1 MPTTMWMKVVL
12 ALLALVPAILLGSMF
27 GLQVVA
33 PNFDFTPLARV
44 FIWAVP
50 VTLLVAAYFVWIAAR
65 SDLPTAQKVGWA
77 VALLLWFPITGIVFW
92 FTVIRRLRPPHEP
105 AAI

>member
-1 MPTTMWMKVVL
+1 MPTTTWMKIVL

-27 GLQVVA
+27 GLQFVA

-92 FTVIRRLRPPHEP
+92 FTVIRRLRPVQEP
-105 AAI
+105 AI